1 MSIADSQDNFQTP
14 HSIYQALVEYQRNAG
29 WWAHRDELEWLR
41 DWGQTFIKE
50 FSIKIKDGQFLPM
63 PLVKI
68 EPLDV
73 RVTCTYRAEPDGYA
87 LAGAI
92 VFNEKR
98 LDAPDATKLALLL
111 TMLLRAWQH
120 QRCPDDLFVSQ
131 CHEGFMRVGLKVTKT
146 GITIESGGRFEQ
158 LLRKHQIEIPAN
170 EIPWPKAQQA
180 GDKLYSCR
188 CQKVRVRT
196 ATFFEATC
204 SRCHAQFQP
213 GNHVA
218 RAVKAARENGRP
230 H

>member
-1 MSIADSQDNFQTP
+1 M
-14 HSIYQALVEYQRNAG
+14 
-29 WWAHRDELEWLR
+29 
-41 DWGQTFIKE
+41 
-50 FSIKIKDGQFLPM
+50 
-63 PLVKI
+63 
-68 EPLDV
+68 
-73 RVTCTYRAEPDGYA
+73 
-87 LAGAI
+87 
-92 VFNEKR
+92 FNEKR

-218 RAVKAARENGRP
+218 GAVKAARENGRP